1 MRPEAATRLE
11 VDGVLDELVD
21 RPDIAGAGRGILH
34 NGQDPRGRARIVRIR
49 DTKHVELLYVSEA
62 ALEDIMATG
71 CCEIVRPLEAV
82 EFDARGM
89 FVSTTE

>member
-1 MRPEAATRLE
+1 
-11 VDGVLDELVD
+11 
-21 RPDIAGAGRGILH
+21 
-34 NGQDPRGRARIVRIR
+34 VRIR

-82 EFDARGM
+82 EFDARGV
-89 FVSTTE
+89 FVLTTE